1 MHRSV
6 LPIETLE
13 LLAPA
18 SGEVWIDA
26 TAGLGGHSRLIAEKL
41 LPGGMLIALD
51 QDPSMLALAKENL
64 KDLPVRFFH
73 ANFDQFEAVLE
84 ELKLEKVNGLL
95 ADLGICSEQ
104 LDDPQRGLS
113 FQKNGPLDMRLDT
126 TTGRPAADLVN
137 RLEEEELADIFYHYG
152 EERLSRRVARRI
164 VEQRAVRK
172 FETTEQLAELV
183 RRCVPRSPGQRIDP
197 ATRVFQALRIAVNE
211 ELAVLENLLRI
222 LPRRIA
228 PGGRVG
234 IISFHSLEDRPV
246 KQAFADKDIWESLTR
261 KPVQAGEEEC
271 RDNPRS
277 RSAKLRVVRR
287 KA

>member
-164 VEQRAVRK
+164 VEQRAVRQ